1 MLTSAIRRTEKRTE
15 EGERLKYRENEALH
29 FLERDKLRERH
40 AHSNLHNGD
49 LLTLFSACLVDSI
62 HTVQHPIR

>member
-1 MLTSAIRRTEKRTE
+1 MQGKRGVTIR
-15 EGERLKYRENEALH
+15 G
-29 FLERDKLRERH
+29 RDKLGERH
-40 AHSNLHNGD
+40 ARSNLHNGD